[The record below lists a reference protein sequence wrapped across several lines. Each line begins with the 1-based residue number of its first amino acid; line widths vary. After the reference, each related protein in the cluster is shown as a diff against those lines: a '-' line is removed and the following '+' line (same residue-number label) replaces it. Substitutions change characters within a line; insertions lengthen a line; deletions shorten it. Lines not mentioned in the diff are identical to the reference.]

1 MRGIRPAVYT
11 LTHKGLMKLR
21 ASLKFTK
28 QKTGK
33 VNLPLFPFLS
43 FSFVERARRGTT
55 CNKGLKLELNVDI
68 SVTCWP
74 GVLNFL

>member
-33 VNLPLFPFLS
+33 VNLPFLFLCGESEEGYDMQQRSPAGIEHGH
-43 FSFVERARRGTT
+43 FSYV
-55 CNKGLKLELNVDI
+55 
-68 SVTCWP
+68 P
-74 GVLNFL
+74 